1 MAPRV
6 HSDSAASS
14 YLTYPILAFHHL
26 FASGTGPSAASA
38 REREQERER
47 EQASSSSPPVPFS
60 GLGADWEAHEAK
72 KEHTSI
78 LTAIHA
84 SLASPRLAQ
93 TFKDPASI
101 AMELA
106 PLVSRMLAPQ
116 ISPVMVGGSANA
128 VASVRRDGE
137 KKLVVRAV
145 SAMEAVGARLEKVR
159 VEAAQGIATGAAGW
173 AYRLDPPL
181 DAVGLYPTLAR
192 GAGCGGEPVRY
203 AVRQVLDQECYKSRA
218 LRDKAAREAR
228 MGALSSVA
236 PPYPSPAP
244 PAEEKEQQQVQV
256 QTKTKPKRDFFG
268 RPVAVAPVE
277 GEAGEGKAGT
287 GEGPRKKRKVVAA
300 ARDVWVT
307 YNEGFSNAVRKGIR
321 LDEFMEGLI

>member
-6 HSDSAASS
+6 HSESAAAS

-26 FASGTGPSAASA
+26 FASGSGPSAASA
-38 REREQERER
+38 REREQV
-47 EQASSSSPPVPFS
+47 ASASPPTPFS
-60 GLGADWEAHEAK
+60 GLAADWEAHEVR
-72 KEHTSI
+72 KEHASV
-78 LTAIHA
+78 LAAIHA
-84 SLASPRLAQ
+84 GLASPRLAQ
-93 TFKDPASI
+93 TFKDPAAI

-116 ISPVMVGGSANA
+116 INPVMVGGAGNP

-137 KKLVVRAV
+137 KKLVARAV
-145 SAMEAVGARLEKVR
+145 SAMEAVGACLEKVR
-159 VEAAQGIATGAAGW
+159 VEAAQGGAAAQAAAGW

-181 DAVGLYPTLAR
+181 DAMGLYPTLAS
-192 GAGCGGEPVRY
+192 GAGACEPVRY
-203 AVRQVLDQECYKSRA
+203 AVRQVLDQAWHKSRA

-228 MGALSSVA
+228 MGALSGVA
-236 PPYPSPAP
+236 RPCPSPMP
-244 PAEEKEQQQVQV
+244 EEGQQQQQQV
-256 QTKTKPKRDFFG
+256 KPKRDFFG
-268 RPVAVAPVE
+268 RLVVVAAPAAVE
-277 GEAGEGKAGT
+277 DETGTGT
-287 GEGPRKKRKVVAA
+287 GEGPRKKRKVAAAA

>member
-26 FASGTGPSAASA
+26 FASGAGPSAASA

-47 EQASSSSPPVPFS
+47 EQASSSSPPVPFT

-93 TFKDPASI
+93 TFKDSASI

-137 KKLVVRAV
+137 KKLVARAV
-145 SAMEAVGARLEKVR
+145 NAMEAVGAHLEKVR
-159 VEAAQGIATGAAGW
+159 VEAAQGIATAAAGW

-203 AVRQVLDQECYKSRA
+203 AVRQVLDQEWHKSRA

-236 PPYPSPAP
+236 RPFPSPAP
-244 PAEEKEQQQVQV
+244 PAEQQQQQQLV
-256 QTKTKPKRDFFG
+256 QTTTKPKRDFFG

-277 GEAGEGKAGT
+277 DEAGEGKAGT

-300 ARDVWVT
+300 MRDVWVT